1 MSGWVGCVEEEGV
14 GVGIVEEEEGGGE
27 EDEDEDEE
35 EEEEEEEEV
44 LVISIPLENLRRPR
58 SDLIIIIL
66 YYCSVALGLV
76 EGSVVS

>member
-27 EDEDEDEE
+27 EDEDED
-35 EEEEEEEEV
+35 EEEEEEV